1 MNLDVLVRVVETH
14 LVDANELA
22 ASKIMD
28 HSFTSAYSDM
38 PDRQKRKDVA
48 NKRKRSPN
56 QTVRVSVICCI
67 YFQFTLALTRRT
79 EVFKVFL
86 FVDFH

>member
-1 MNLDVLVRVVETH
+1 MISLFENLVSLSNRIIPFRYKLVSLLWILGLLTMNLDVLVRVVETH

-48 NKRKRSPN
+48 HKR
-56 QTVRVSVICCI
+56 
-67 YFQFTLALTRRT
+67 
-79 EVFKVFL
+79 
-86 FVDFH
+86 